1 MIEASVQADETMSR
15 ESESLSRG
23 EAFFES
29 VGGVFVPR
37 AHARS
42 PWSEDLVHGRLVSG
56 LMARV
61 VERRHLG
68 ADLHPAR
75 MTTDLFRPI
84 PMSPLTIDTVIRREG
99 KRLIVVEV
107 TVRSGDVPV
116 ALATVQIL
124 RSGAPG
130 PDVAWVPEYYAA
142 PSPEVTGPPRRV
154 APKHFGEVRRV
165 EKSVGGRRFSWFRE
179 TCELLEGHR
188 DTPFGTLAAAADW
201 VSPFTNMGEDRLAY
215 INADVT
221 LYCSR
226 LPVGPWV
233 GFENLDHVQSGGVAV
248 SVCALHDTVG
258 RIGTAASAAL
268 PY

>member
-1 MIEASVQADETMSR
+1 MIDTTAHADRAVSTR
-15 ESESLSRG
+15 SECSSSG
-23 EAFFES
+23 AAFFES
-29 VGGVFVPR
+29 VDGVFVPR

-56 LMARV
+56 LMAHE

-84 PMSPLTIDTVIRREG
+84 PMSPLTVDTVVRREG

-107 TVRSGDVPV
+107 TVSSGDVPV

-124 RSGAPG
+124 RSGPPG
-130 PDVAWVPEYYAA
+130 PDVVWVPEYYTA
-142 PSPEVTGPPRRV
+142 PSPEVVGPPTRV
-154 APKHFGEVRRV
+154 APRHFGEVRRV
-165 EKSVGGRRFSWFRE
+165 DESVDGRRFSWFRE
-179 TCELLEGHR
+179 TCELLEGRR

-201 VSPFTNMGEDRLAY
+201 VSPFTNMGADRLAY

-226 LPVGPWV
+226 LPVGPWI

>member
-1 MIEASVQADETMSR
+1 MIGATADTDPAASSR
-15 ESESLSRG
+15 REDVAG
-23 EAFFES
+23 GNAFFEGDS
-29 VGGVFVPR
+29 GVYLPR

-56 LMARV
+56 LMARE
-61 VERRHLG
+61 VELQHMG
-68 ADLHPAR
+68 PGMHPAR

-84 PMSPLTIDTVIRREG
+84 PMSTLRIDTVVRREG
-99 KRLIVVEV
+99 KRLRVVEV
-107 TVRSGDVPV
+107 TVTAGDVPV

-124 RSGAPG
+124 RSGPPG
-130 PDVAWVPEYYAA
+130 PDVVWVPEYYTA
-142 PSPEVTGPPRRV
+142 PNPDSVGPPKRV

-165 EKSVGGRRFSWFRE
+165 DESIAGRRFSWFRE

-201 VSPFTNMGEDRLAY
+201 VSPFTNMGQDRLAY

-226 LPVGPWV
+226 LPVGPWI
-233 GFENLDHVQSGGVAV
+233 GFENLDHAQNDGVAV
-248 SVCALHDTVG
+248 SVCALHDTAG